1 MNDTIRAIPG
11 QLTDGLALWSGTAL
25 YGCVTVE
32 GDDAGPYFQLKW
44 PGLSSGERLLWR
56 VLAYLNGAND
66 CPTDAD
72 LRAGLDDLNYAAVV
86 AVFGISA

>member
-1 MNDTIRAIPG
+1 MNDTIRATPG

-25 YGCVTVE
+25 AGCVTVE

-56 VLAYLNGAND
+56 CLGWLNGADDRPSNE
-66 CPTDAD
+66 D
-72 LRAGLDDLNYAAVV
+72 LRAGLDVANYAALV
-86 AVFGISA
+86 AVIGISA